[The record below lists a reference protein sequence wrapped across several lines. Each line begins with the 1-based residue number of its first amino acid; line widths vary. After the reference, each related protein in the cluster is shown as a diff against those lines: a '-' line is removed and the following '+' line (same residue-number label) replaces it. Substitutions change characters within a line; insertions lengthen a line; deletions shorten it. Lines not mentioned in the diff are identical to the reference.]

1 MLFQVKRLV
10 YLNVIW
16 VEVWKEAVMT
26 HFKVNGLH
34 LSLPKFVNDTSKC
47 SIEGNS
53 KLMN

>member
-26 HFKVNGLH
+26 HFKVDGLD
-34 LSLPKFVNDTSKC
+34 LLLPKFVNDTVQSVALRGIA
-47 SIEGNS
+47 SS
-53 KLMN
+53 